1 MNTLIKTIEII
12 GIIAF
17 ALTGI
22 YEARKKGMDLIG
34 VYAVAMI
41 TAFGGGSLRDIMLDR
56 HPLFWIEHYEYA
68 ILLLVLSLVTT
79 CIIRDTLNRDRVVQG
94 VLALDALGLG
104 LFSASGASV
113 ANQLGCHPFVSV
125 LMGVTTGMIRDTLNK
140 DRVVRGV
147 LVLDALGL
155 GLFSAS
161 GASVANQL
169 GCHPFVSVLMGVT
182 TGVFGGVLRD
192 IICNEIPHV
201 FTRTELY
208 ATCAFAGACSYL
220 VVFSTTENEFAA
232 VISCIAITFIL
243 RMFAIRYKIRLPI

>member
-1 MNTLIKTIEII
+1 MNTLIKTIEVI

-22 YEARKKGMDLIG
+22 YEARKKGMDIIG

-41 TAFGGGSLRDIMLDR
+41 TAFGGGSLRDIILNR
-56 HPLFWIEHYEYA
+56 HPLFWIEHYGYTV
-68 ILLLVLSLVTT
+68 LLLGLS
-79 CIIRDTLNRDRVVQG
+79 I
-94 VLALDALGLG
+94 
-104 LFSASGASV
+104 
-113 ANQLGCHPFVSV
+113 VSV
-125 LMGVTTGMIRDTLNK
+125 LVIRNFFAMNK
-140 DRVVRGV
+140 IVKTV

-169 GCHPFVSVLMGVT
+169 GSPWFISALLGVT
-182 TGVFGGVLRD
+182 TGVFGGVMRD

-220 VVFSTTENEFAA
+220 VIFSAGGNEIAA
-232 VISCIAITFIL
+232 VLACIALTFVL
-243 RMFAIRYKIRLPI
+243 RMLAIRYKIRLPI